1 MASADPNPTEIVREG
16 LRHYTLLFVLGL
28 VLLLAFVCT
37 LMRVLEGWAAIF
49 LLGLENN
56 RGGLEGFVVLNIL
69 AVALLFLCGV
79 VGRRLGRARKRFEQT
94 ASPSRGMAGS
104 QGKPDGSD

>member
-1 MASADPNPTEIVREG
+1 MASIDPNPTEIVRKRLG
-16 LRHYTLLFVLGL
+16 HYTLLFVLGL

-79 VGRRLGRARKRFEQT
+79 VGRRLGRARERFEQMV
-94 ASPSRGMAGS
+94 SPPGGVAES